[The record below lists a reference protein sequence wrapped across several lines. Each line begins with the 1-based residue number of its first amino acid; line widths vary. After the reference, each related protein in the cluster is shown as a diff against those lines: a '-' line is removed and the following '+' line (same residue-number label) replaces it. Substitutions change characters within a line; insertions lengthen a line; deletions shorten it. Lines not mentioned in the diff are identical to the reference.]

1 MKAARST
8 IKKVVQIGRNKN
20 KDSKD
25 KNVSHSGYK
34 MKKKFGFSFGKLSS
48 RNKEAV
54 SSSTE
59 TYEETRHSE
68 NIEFEGLEM
77 IKNNTIATDLSLSQ
91 PNPGITFTLDIRAT
105 GMQKQSTTSSV
116 MPANA
121 FYEIE
126 DQAGEVVARSCLL
139 TDMNPSWPSL
149 ELEVPDGNSKIS
161 LVFYDYDQKT
171 RQSLEVACIETH
183 LDELLLAVAAH
194 KRHPEQSSYSLAIS
208 GIEVYICEVE
218 ITEQN
223 SGDQF
228 FVNESNDNSCWWRFC
243 SPQSC

>member
-1 MKAARST
+1 MKTARST
-8 IKKVVQIGRNKN
+8 IKKVVHMGRNKN

-25 KNVSHSGYK
+25 ENMSHSGHK
-34 MKKKFGFSFGKLSS
+34 MKKKFGFSFRKLSS

-59 TYEETRHSE
+59 PTSLTDEETRHPE
-68 NIEFEGLEM
+68 KIEFEGLEM

-91 PNPGITFTLDIRAT
+91 PNPGITFNLEIHAT
-105 GMQKQSTTSSV
+105 GMHKQSTTSSV

-171 RQSLEVACIETH
+171 RQSLELACIETH

-208 GIEVYICEVE
+208 GIEVYICKVE
-218 ITEQN
+218 IIEQN

-228 FVNESNDNSCWWRFC
+228 FANESKNNSCW
-243 SPQSC
+243 